1 MCFYQKSRFIA
12 LAENFRKLNG
22 NEKFIMQLLIF
33 LLYSRLVRHVL
44 QTRKFEPIRNAL
56 SLAIES

>member
-44 QTRKFEPIRNAL
+44 QTQKFEPMY
-56 SLAIES
+56 S